1 MRKLKNNKEKI
12 IFIKT
17 NNDNI
22 YVSLKN
28 YILDTK
34 ISIKKIN
41 TVSDIQPLTNAILI
55 LDETNKKFITEI
67 KNSNITQHVSLIIL
81 DKEFN
86 PEKYK
91 NIKYKQFVIK
101 PLKIV
106 YLANLINNILKEILI
121 NKNSWRL
128 NKNKT
133 LLLGPNNESI
143 RLTEK
148 ESSIISILIKS
159 NERPVRKDTLLSEAF
174 GYNKHIKLKEIDTKA
189 LETHI
194 SRIRKKL
201 RSSNNTPT
209 FIKTFNGY
217 MLKINL

>member
-101 PLKIV
+101 PLKIG
-106 YLANLINNILKEILI
+106 LHIQLI
-121 NKNSWRL
+121 
-128 NKNKT
+128 
-133 LLLGPNNESI
+133 
-143 RLTEK
+143 
-148 ESSIISILIKS
+148 
-159 NERPVRKDTLLSEAF
+159 
-174 GYNKHIKLKEIDTKA
+174 
-189 LETHI
+189 
-194 SRIRKKL
+194 
-201 RSSNNTPT
+201 
-209 FIKTFNGY
+209 
-217 MLKINL
+217 